1 MLIEA
6 GLAGMQQ
13 PDYRAVQNMKG
24 GGKISSKN
32 VCVDHFLKTQ
42 NTSFRVAAVYAKRL
56 LYIRNLKA
64 AHKYIF
70 SVKRFISVLRKSI
83 G

>member
-32 VCVDHFLKTQ
+32 VCVDRFLKTQ

-64 AHKYIF
+64 AHKYF
-70 SVKRFISVLRKSI
+70 Q
-83 G
+83 